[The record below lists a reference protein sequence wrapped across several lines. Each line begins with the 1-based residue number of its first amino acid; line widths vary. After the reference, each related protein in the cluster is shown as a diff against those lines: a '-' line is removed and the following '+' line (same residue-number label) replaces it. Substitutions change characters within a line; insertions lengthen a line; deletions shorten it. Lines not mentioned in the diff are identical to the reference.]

1 MSSFKPEC
9 RKFQPNIF
17 NKSKCTSCF
26 RQREEHSAEALDLN
40 RACRKVSKCG
50 YLFVAPD
57 WDFSNPLNRTKRWQR
72 RWFVLFDDGEL
83 TYSVDDL
90 PATIPQGVIDMNRVL
105 EVSEAEDVTG
115 NQFALAI
122 TSPDRATFVKG
133 TSREE
138 SRWWRDV
145 LSVFPRAHK
154 QSGRYKRNA
163 TFPGI
168 KASSSV
174 LQQSRAALGRT
185 SSPSLGQSFDNRSP
199 AQRICFHSSVSE
211 SFSVGRP
218 SSAPT
223 LGGDDDAFSTKEST
237 PPTREKKPSP
247 PPSPLYHSTPL
258 SSLPPSTRL
267 LSDEHKENTP
277 PYMDTTSSYIEDY
290 EDNPPTSESPPT
302 QDKVMLGLQRPRT
315 RRTAKREARGL
326 GHPRSKSE
334 VSIRPSY
341 SSSTNMVSTTEG
353 VTNTT
358 VTTPAPTIEPS
369 SSFINNRISNSASP
383 LDIYTNWKSKRP
395 LRRYTLTHTTVPT
408 STSNQSAYVS
418 PFISRSHLRLNGE
431 TGVHAWRGEEIAGV
445 EAGTRVSR
453 IAYSDF
459 PSVKRFLTSNIAGSS
474 GEVSQQQQQQMYI
487 TDLEESKREEKLKD
501 IADSLTRP
509 RLNTS
514 TLSYLN
520 KENGV
525 KPTRD
530 SDTSLDQQEDQQQ
543 DVPHLRNH
551 SRHITFDDVTDASL
565 KGQVRGDPD
574 GGCGLDGDSSRFQL
588 NVDTQRVE
596 LPAEDILH
604 IKKGFL
610 LKLSPTQDWNRHWF
624 VLEGSGLKF
633 FRDQNGEENGILDG
647 IVDMS
652 LVKNVQEKEV
662 GRNYGFVVTTWD
674 DKTYT
679 FSAVTS
685 NIRSSWVQAMRNSAN
700 LKVGDSKESLLS
712 LGEKLEREIKNSKDK
727 VTSSSF
733 VSLETEPGVST
744 TPPTMSSSLTTLGRS
759 FMSSEDEFKTAS
771 DSSFLKDLSR
781 DNITSHDRL
790 SSRSTS
796 RGTPS
801 SHNRSKSSPP
811 TSRRGTRDDYPQLNS
826 LSSASSRLQQ
836 LNNSSS
842 SRLSEG
848 LSVQSIQ
855 DLESRFTPEK
865 DSNGTLNSTTGEGM
879 LVELLETQ
887 VESLKAKLEQTQIT
901 ELKNQIAKQEEEIKE
916 KNKTISKIESIRKQ
930 FQEERREWEE
940 KVSSE
945 EKKVKDLKTS
955 ESKHGEIVR
964 RLTRTLQE
972 SEAKVSS
979 LTQELNRV
987 KCLNRSSE
995 MNSTTRAEN
1004 AELKRQVSEL
1014 TTEIAR
1020 LKEALKSEKSEA
1032 YKWKDLVKELRSL
1045 LDGRNV
1051 DMEMKREEV
1060 ASLREKLKETQSEL
1074 DATADRLHR
1083 GIEENESLCG
1093 RLRELERQS
1102 RSQAAAAAAAAIKVR
1117 RGSSSLSLSNSK
1129 KNLPRLDSLSDL
1141 TNLDLNFDP
1150 DDMERESLVE
1160 EFKDLRIRFEKA
1172 VGEILA
1178 LKKEIRNTESLQD
1191 DIELTNQRLRNELKA
1206 RERDFEA
1213 QNQLMGTRVQDLT
1226 NKLSNSE
1233 KQVRTLKQ
1241 KLNRSESKERRRT
1254 LSLKG
1259 KESFSLSKDLESKLT
1274 YLESMVNTFLNET
1287 EADSESQKSLLS
1299 LPETRRSKSF
1309 EESNRRAASAKL
1321 RRKSLDGQ
1329 TTTDTIKTV
1338 IRVNELEEK
1347 VLSLSKRDPRTV
1359 SSNTSLS
1366 SCGTSQSTADASTNS
1381 LTLTGSSKLKSS
1393 PVMSPLRSPAT
1404 PRRSSISRTSTKSPS
1419 ERTSSSRVTRSDSE
1433 SKNLKEKVKCLE
1445 KVLTTV
1451 EAKLSECLTC
1461 AKTIHCSCTCGED
1474 SMSRLQELISVTAR
1488 LSQCR
1493 TSVQSDQNAVRRVRP
1508 LILRINDLLKEKSI
1522 NLVQRRHQL
1531 RTIGKWT
1538 KEAQFKSLAERLAF
1552 ETTLLAQLAQALQ
1565 STRNPKSFEASF
1577 RLQELIEA
1585 HRKVTFLEKKL
1596 SNSEFDMEPST
1607 PLEFYSSLLA
1617 EKLVVEGD
1625 LLGAMSPPVN
1635 QKSRASAVITET
1647 CKDLTQKVLER
1658 ERSLE
1663 ELVTRYK
1670 EEKLSEIAVVMAR
1683 ETVTGTQPR
1692 YDDSVLLEEF
1702 RLREA
1707 WAMAQDILTQEISNL
1722 EASQSVLR
1730 LANLLGPSKD
1740 ADFCFAARLS
1750 ASNLD
1755 RLQAGAEESLRQEME
1770 ESVFTLSAK
1779 YEEVLAA
1786 YRSGDTGVISAVAAD
1801 INTVLGEFAAVIAQK
1816 ALVDGQ
1822 LAAAAGTDDEMTE
1835 SLSIVEEKT
1844 DPMEAAGD
1852 IVESESHL
1860 LMFLGGANDPV
1871 TEGLVTSALSQAEFS
1886 FIYNKVAASSAAEG
1900 TNIANSF
1907 ARDQTELL
1915 NPTTER
1921 QFDTETDRSS
1931 ISMSTSGSR
1940 LPRSPK
1946 PKKRIESSSS
1956 SSSKSRRVSDVTGMI
1971 NSCRQCEELRQE
1983 LSRLKKSVEG
1993 KKIKKL
1999 EAECSKCLD
2008 YLKTLKHLEEN
2019 HREEMEALQKQHQ
2032 DEIDRLRNQVKYDP
2046 PTRDS
2051 DDELTELKRRLC
2063 LLEEGY
2069 EAQIAALKKQYQE
2082 ALGSQ
2087 SDVCEE
2093 NIRQRYQIEIEHLR
2107 ELCEKGLTAMET
2119 SHRRL
2124 VAEMEAKHHREMEQL
2139 QAEKEEALAEETQ
2152 ATLAALDA
2160 MRKAHEAEVQ
2170 KEVAK
2175 FKEEFLRR
2183 AENGLEGEA
2192 THSRL
2197 HEEQLAE
2204 VRREILA
2211 LSEKYSSKCL
2221 EMAAKEQKA
2230 ESLLRQL
2237 TELKAQAKSLEER
2250 NRFLK
2255 QKLNAHLNQIQ
2266 AKPGKTPEDLQRQFE
2281 CEIALKDEEI
2291 AWLNQM
2297 LQRSKTHETDL
2308 GTLCGRLGHF
2318 LKTDNC
2324 FGSDYVSAVR
2334 DRFQRQMYT
2343 TLRGLEG
2350 SRPSRPN
2357 ISTQNGKHVG
2367 KTSREVTRSPSCPG
2381 LSSSRFSPSL
2391 REGSRTGGLMGST
2404 LFSPLMGVV
2413 AQRKKVFESPPTGKT
2428 EC

>member
-1 MSSFKPEC
+1 MMMLFQ
-9 RKFQPNIF
+9 RKNL
-17 NKSKCTSCF
+17 
-26 RQREEHSAEALDLN
+26 RHLRE
-40 RACRKVSKCG
+40 RKNLHLQLL
-50 YLFVAPD
+50 LFITQH
-57 WDFSNPLNRTKRWQR
+57 LC
-72 RWFVLFDDGEL
+72 
-83 TYSVDDL
+83 L
-90 PATIPQGVIDMNRVL
+90 PFL
-105 EVSEAEDVTG
+105 
-115 NQFALAI
+115 
-122 TSPDRATFVKG
+122 
-133 TSREE
+133 
-138 SRWWRDV
+138 
-145 LSVFPRAHK
+145 
-154 QSGRYKRNA
+154 
-163 TFPGI
+163 
-168 KASSSV
+168 
-174 LQQSRAALGRT
+174 
-185 SSPSLGQSFDNRSP
+185 
-199 AQRICFHSSVSE
+199 
-211 SFSVGRP
+211 
-218 SSAPT
+218 
-223 LGGDDDAFSTKEST
+223 
-237 PPTREKKPSP
+237 
-247 PPSPLYHSTPL
+247 
-258 SSLPPSTRL
+258 PSTRL

-277 PYMDTTSSYIEDY
+277 PYIDTTSSYIEDY

-326 GHPRSKSE
+326 GHPRS
-334 VSIRPSY
+334 
-341 SSSTNMVSTTEG
+341 
-353 VTNTT
+353 
-358 VTTPAPTIEPS
+358 
-369 SSFINNRISNSASP
+369 
-383 LDIYTNWKSKRP
+383 
-395 LRRYTLTHTTVPT
+395 
-408 STSNQSAYVS
+408 
-418 PFISRSHLRLNGE
+418 
-431 TGVHAWRGEEIAGV
+431 
-445 EAGTRVSR
+445 
-453 IAYSDF
+453 
-459 PSVKRFLTSNIAGSS
+459 
-474 GEVSQQQQQQMYI
+474 EVSQQQQQQMYI

-574 GGCGLDGDSSRFQL
+574 GGCGLEGDSSRFQL

-700 LKVGDSKESLLS
+700 LKVGDSKDSLLS

-759 FMSSEDEFKTAS
+759 FLSSEDEFKTAS
-771 DSSFLKDLSR
+771 DSSFFKDLSR

-964 RLTRTLQE
+964 RLTR
-972 SEAKVSS
+972 
-979 LTQELNRV
+979 
-987 KCLNRSSE
+987 SSE

-1060 ASLREKLKETQSEL
+1060 ASIREKLKETQSEL

-1191 DIELTNQRLRNELKA
+1191 DIELTNQRLRNELKS

-1393 PVMSPLRSPAT
+1393 PVMSPMRSPAT

-1433 SKNLKEKVKCLE
+1433 SKNLKEK
-1445 KVLTTV
+1445 
-1451 EAKLSECLTC
+1451 LSECLTC

-1493 TSVQSDQNAVRRVRP
+1493 SSVQSDQNAVRRVRP

-1565 STRNPKSFEASF
+1565 STRNPKSF
-1577 RLQELIEA
+1577 
-1585 HRKVTFLEKKL
+1585 
-1596 SNSEFDMEPST
+1596 
-1607 PLEFYSSLLA
+1607 
-1617 EKLVVEGD
+1617 
-1625 LLGAMSPPVN
+1625 
-1635 QKSRASAVITET
+1635 
-1647 CKDLTQKVLER
+1647 
-1658 ERSLE
+1658 RS
-1663 ELVTRYK
+1663 
-1670 EEKLSEIAVVMAR
+1670 I
-1683 ETVTGTQPR
+1683 
-1692 YDDSVLLEEF
+1692 F
-1702 RLREA
+1702 
-1707 WAMAQDILTQEISNL
+1707 
-1722 EASQSVLR
+1722 
-1730 LANLLGPSKD
+1730 
-1740 ADFCFAARLS
+1740 
-1750 ASNLD
+1750 
-1755 RLQAGAEESLRQEME
+1755 
-1770 ESVFTLSAK
+1770 
-1779 YEEVLAA
+1779 
-1786 YRSGDTGVISAVAAD
+1786 
-1801 INTVLGEFAAVIAQK
+1801 
-1816 ALVDGQ
+1816 
-1822 LAAAAGTDDEMTE
+1822 
-1835 SLSIVEEKT
+1835 
-1844 DPMEAAGD
+1844 
-1852 IVESESHL
+1852 
-1860 LMFLGGANDPV
+1860 
-1871 TEGLVTSALSQAEFS
+1871 
-1886 FIYNKVAASSAAEG
+1886 
-1900 TNIANSF
+1900 
-1907 ARDQTELL
+1907 
-1915 NPTTER
+1915 
-1921 QFDTETDRSS
+1921 
-1931 ISMSTSGSR
+1931 
-1940 LPRSPK
+1940 
-1946 PKKRIESSSS
+1946 
-1956 SSSKSRRVSDVTGMI
+1956 
-1971 NSCRQCEELRQE
+1971 
-1983 LSRLKKSVEG
+1983 
-1993 KKIKKL
+1993 
-1999 EAECSKCLD
+1999 
-2008 YLKTLKHLEEN
+2008 
-2019 HREEMEALQKQHQ
+2019 
-2032 DEIDRLRNQVKYDP
+2032 
-2046 PTRDS
+2046 
-2051 DDELTELKRRLC
+2051 
-2063 LLEEGY
+2063 
-2069 EAQIAALKKQYQE
+2069 
-2082 ALGSQ
+2082 
-2087 SDVCEE
+2087 
-2093 NIRQRYQIEIEHLR
+2093 
-2107 ELCEKGLTAMET
+2107 
-2119 SHRRL
+2119 
-2124 VAEMEAKHHREMEQL
+2124 
-2139 QAEKEEALAEETQ
+2139 
-2152 ATLAALDA
+2152 
-2160 MRKAHEAEVQ
+2160 
-2170 KEVAK
+2170 
-2175 FKEEFLRR
+2175 
-2183 AENGLEGEA
+2183 
-2192 THSRL
+2192 
-2197 HEEQLAE
+2197 
-2204 VRREILA
+2204 
-2211 LSEKYSSKCL
+2211 
-2221 EMAAKEQKA
+2221 
-2230 ESLLRQL
+2230 
-2237 TELKAQAKSLEER
+2237 
-2250 NRFLK
+2250 
-2255 QKLNAHLNQIQ
+2255 
-2266 AKPGKTPEDLQRQFE
+2266 
-2281 CEIALKDEEI
+2281 
-2291 AWLNQM
+2291 
-2297 LQRSKTHETDL
+2297 
-2308 GTLCGRLGHF
+2308 
-2318 LKTDNC
+2318 
-2324 FGSDYVSAVR
+2324 
-2334 DRFQRQMYT
+2334 
-2343 TLRGLEG
+2343 
-2350 SRPSRPN
+2350 
-2357 ISTQNGKHVG
+2357 
-2367 KTSREVTRSPSCPG
+2367 
-2381 LSSSRFSPSL
+2381 SSSR
-2391 REGSRTGGLMGST
+2391 
-2404 LFSPLMGVV
+2404 VN
-2413 AQRKKVFESPPTGKT
+2413 
-2428 EC
+2428 